1 MRKHFS
7 VKPLFEGLEHVYF
20 WTFTFP
26 DVPPIPEA
34 GQRWRR
40 VVQWLQREFGET
52 VWGLRVYEL
61 HETHGLHL
69 HALVNKYLPVRRV
82 RAAVEGYGF
91 GRIHVTR
98 IPVGMADYPAKYLG
112 KQNRDDC
119 LKGKRLWAAFGKKD
133 HTRVKDV
140 EVDSTTTRAIRF
152 CQTELNT
159 AKLPFLF
166 VQALFR
172 RPTDDPATLRLACS
186 VLKKS
191 GPDLKELRR
200 VLG

>member
-1 MRKHFS
+1 M
-7 VKPLFEGLEHVYF
+7 G
-20 WTFTFP
+20 
-26 DVPPIPEA
+26 
-34 GQRWRR
+34 
-40 VVQWLQREFGET
+40 
-52 VWGLRVYEL
+52 
-61 HETHGLHL
+61 
-69 HALVNKYLPVRRV
+69 
-82 RAAVEGYGF
+82 
-91 GRIHVTR
+91 
-98 IPVGMADYPAKYLG
+98 
-112 KQNRDDC
+112 C
-119 LKGKRLWAAFGKKD
+119 LKGKRLWAAFGRKD

-172 RPTDDPATLRLACS
+172 WPTDDPATLRLACA

-191 GPDLKELRR
+191 GADLKELGR